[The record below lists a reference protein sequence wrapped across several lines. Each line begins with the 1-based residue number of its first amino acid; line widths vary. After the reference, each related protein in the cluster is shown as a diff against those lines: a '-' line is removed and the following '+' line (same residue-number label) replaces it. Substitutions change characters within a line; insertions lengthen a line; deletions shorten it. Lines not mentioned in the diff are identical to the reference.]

1 MKVILCCREQAYPRR
16 NRGAAL
22 MLALVFMLM
31 LTMIAA
37 TVMSTGALQLRMAG
51 NDQFLEEAFH
61 RAHAVATQLSL
72 DARNFSLD
80 MDVNDVNCA
89 PSNEDPDCDYRLLTV
104 PIYALPQEGA
114 SLDYRITR
122 KEPLRWRGFSVRESE
137 DVASSSA
144 NFDAALFEID
154 VRIDGG
160 NQKLGN
166 AHIVQGIAVRVPA
179 SRWISEEP

>member
-1 MKVILCCREQAYPRR
+1 MKVIPWCREESYRSAH
-16 NRGAAL
+16 RGAAL
-22 MLALVFMLM
+22 LLALVFMLM

-37 TVMSTGALQLRMAG
+37 MVMSTGALQLRMAG
-51 NDQFLEEAFH
+51 NDQFMEEAFH
-61 RAHAVATQLSL
+61 QAQAVATQLSL

-80 MDVNDVNCA
+80 ADVGDQNCA
-89 PSNEDPDCDYRLLTV
+89 ISNEDPDCDNRLLTV
-104 PIYALPQEGA
+104 PVYALPQEGV

-137 DVASSSA
+137 EVASSSA
-144 NFDAALFEID
+144 SFDAALFEID

-160 NQKLGN
+160 SQKLGN

-179 SRWISEEP
+179 SRWNSEEP